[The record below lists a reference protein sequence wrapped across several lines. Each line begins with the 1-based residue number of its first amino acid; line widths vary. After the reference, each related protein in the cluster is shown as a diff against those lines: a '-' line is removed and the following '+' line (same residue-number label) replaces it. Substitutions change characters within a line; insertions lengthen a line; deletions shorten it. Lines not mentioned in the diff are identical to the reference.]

1 MVFALC
7 PAAESLIQ
15 TPPHEMT
22 KTGTD
27 VRGDEQPGEARAGR
41 ALAALARLARELTNS
56 SSLSESFRLTFEAL
70 DGLFG
75 ADALRATTYAG
86 EDRQQL
92 CALLDAGGEF
102 AFLTDG
108 EVVRVSHTMLER
120 AAQSQTTVAF
130 NNAQAELTGS
140 ELLISLVR
148 PSAESILCAPMV
160 AGAKTTGMIIMSA
173 ERAGAFG
180 EFDLEAAGTIA
191 SLLAA
196 TTARIS
202 SSERAEGAQERERER
217 QREEAFIEHL
227 LSGARTAPDF
237 DRIIQHTI
245 DTLAGALPSS
255 FVVLRAVSFGRPE
268 PVMRAWTPGH
278 DRPPLEIHAPISK
291 LERIVYTEQ
300 RPVTVENLREGTVGG
315 AVGGSQE
322 MRPLAERLGARSLIL
337 APVVYGG
344 QTLAAIGL
352 VEADAQRHWTHEEQS
367 LLMRVAGSIAPL
379 ILNSQLHARL
389 RSYVEDL
396 LTLLR
401 LVSDVETEAHLDRS
415 LRAVLDSWS
424 KLSSADAS
432 AILRWDEEA
441 QLLRLAASKQLPTGI
456 LERYTQGVGLDDPV
470 SGLAAKRRVG
480 VVADLASEARAA
492 DLHAA
497 VRWSGLRG
505 AWATPVTGPNNRLFG
520 VVITFS
526 RLVSEVSAEEQ
537 RLADL
542 YARLLA
548 VAMQNIE
555 RSREGRTRLQAIR
568 QMEER
573 VRQLDQHKMEFM
585 SLISHEM
592 RTPLNAIIGYAQ
604 MLKDGFSGELNEQQR
619 ADVKTIAESADRL
632 LSMVEETLDLA
643 RIDTE
648 RFPVF
653 MDTVAFDD
661 VVRRA
666 VASVRAL
673 AEAKGLDITV
683 HISEEAPIIRTD
695 PERVRQILTSL
706 LSNAVKFTE
715 SGSIRVEVERVHS
728 GGVQISVHD
737 TGIGF
742 DASAFPQIFE
752 EFRQLDASNTRVHGG
767 SGLGLAVS
775 KRLVERLGGQIGVSS
790 RPGEGS
796 TFWFRLPPEIPDA
809 DV

>member
-1 MVFALC
+1 
-7 PAAESLIQ
+7 
-15 TPPHEMT
+15 MT

-27 VRGDEQPGEARAGR
+27 SRGEEQPGDAQTAHVLRTI
-41 ALAALARLARELTNS
+41 ARLAQELTS
-56 SSLSESFRLTFEAL
+56 ARTLSESFRLTFDTL
-70 DGLFG
+70 SKLFN

-92 CALLDAGGEF
+92 CALQDAEGEF
-102 AFLTDG
+102 TFLTDG
-108 EVVRVSHTMLER
+108 EVLPVSHTMLER
-120 AAQSQTTVAF
+120 AAQSLAPVAF

-148 PSAESILCAPMV
+148 PSAESILCAPLV
-160 AGAKTTGMIIMSA
+160 ADAKMTGMVIIST
-173 ERAGAFG
+173 ERAGAFS
-180 EFDLEAAGTIA
+180 EFDFVIAGAIA

-196 TTARIS
+196 TTARIAS
-202 SSERAEGAQERERER
+202 AEKAEAAHERELER

-245 DTLAGALPSS
+245 DALARVLPSS

-291 LERIVYTEQ
+291 VERIVYTEQ
-300 RPVTVENLREGTVGG
+300 RPVTVENMREGAAAGT
-315 AVGGSQE
+315 GGSQE
-322 MRPLAERLGARSLIL
+322 MRPLAERLGARALIL

-352 VEADAQRHWTHEEQS
+352 VESDAQRHWTHEQQS

-379 ILNSQLHARL
+379 ILNSQLHVRL

-432 AILRWDEEA
+432 AILRWDDEA

-456 LERYTQGVGLDDPV
+456 LERYTQGVGLEDPV
-470 SGLAAKRRVG
+470 CGLAAKKRVG

-526 RLVSEVSAEEQ
+526 RVVSEVSPEEQ

-542 YARLLA
+542 YARLMA
-548 VAMQNIE
+548 VSMQNIE
-555 RSREGRTRLQAIR
+555 RSREARTRVQAIR
-568 QMEER
+568 QIEER

-604 MLKDGFSGELNEQQR
+604 MLKDGFSGELNEQQQ
-619 ADVKTIAESADRL
+619 ADVQTIAESADRL

-648 RFPVF
+648 RFPIF

-715 SGSIRVEVERVHS
+715 SGSIRVEVERVSS
-728 GGVQISVHD
+728 GGVQISVQD

-752 EFRQLDASNTRVHGG
+752 EFRQLDASNTRVYGG

>member
-1 MVFALC
+1 ML
-7 PAAESLIQ
+7 Q
-15 TPPHEMT
+15 TI
-22 KTGTD
+22 
-27 VRGDEQPGEARAGR
+27 ASA
-41 ALAALARLARELTNS
+41 ARELNS
-56 SSLSESFRLTFEAL
+56 ANNLSDSFRLAL
-70 DGLFG
+70 DALAKLLQ
-75 ADALRATTYAG
+75 ADALAVTTEAG
-86 EDRQQL
+86 DRDRQQL
-92 CALLDAGGEF
+92 RASLNRGEEF
-102 AFLTDG
+102 KLHSDG
-108 EVVRVSHTMLER
+108 EVVLVQHTMLER
-120 AAQSQTTVAF
+120 AAQTLAPVTF
-130 NNAQAELTGS
+130 NNAQSELSSS
-140 ELLISLVR
+140 ELLISLVCAE
-148 PSAESILCAPMV
+148 AESILCAPLAIDSKAKGMLV
-160 AGAKTTGMIIMSA
+160 ASA
-173 ERAGAFG
+173 SRAGAFTPCDA
-180 EFDLEAAGTIA
+180 EVAGTVA

-196 TTARIS
+196 TIERITIAEK
-202 SSERAEGAQERERER
+202 SEAATEREHARR
-217 QREEAFIEHL
+217 REEGFIEHL
-227 LSGARTAPDF
+227 LSGARSATDF
-237 DRIIQHTI
+237 ERIIQHTI
-245 DTLAGALPSS
+245 DTLARALPSS
-255 FVVLRAVSFGRPE
+255 FVVLRTVSFGRPD

-278 DRPPLEIHAPISK
+278 DRPPLEIHAPVSK
-291 LERIVYTEQ
+291 MERIVYTEQ
-300 RPVTVENLREGTVGG
+300 RPVTVEHVREDGAGG
-315 AVGGSQE
+315 KGAGGSPE
-322 MRPLAERLGARSLIL
+322 MRPLAERLGARSLVL

-352 VEADAQRHWTHEEQS
+352 VEADGQRHWTHEEQA
-367 LLMRVAGSIAPL
+367 LLMRVAANIAPL
-379 ILNSQLHARL
+379 ILNSQLHVRL

-401 LVSDVETEAHLDRS
+401 LVAEVENEAHLDRS
-415 LRAVLDSWS
+415 FRAVLDSWS
-424 KLSSADAS
+424 KLSSADAA

-441 QLLRLAASKQLPTGI
+441 ELLRLTASKQLPTGI
-456 LERYTQGVGLDDPV
+456 LERYTQGITLDDPV

-480 VVADLASEARAA
+480 VVADLANEARAA

-505 AWATPVTGPNNRLFG
+505 AWATPILGSGNRLFG

-526 RLVSEVSAEEQ
+526 RVVAEVSADEQ
-537 RLADL
+537 RMADL
-542 YARLLA
+542 YARLLSI
-548 VAMQNIE
+548 AMQNME
-555 RSREGRTRLQAIR
+555 RSREARSRLQAIQ

-619 ADVKTIAESADRL
+619 ADVQTIADSADRL
-632 LSMVEETLDLA
+632 LNMVEETLDLA

-648 RFPVF
+648 RFPIY
-653 MDTVAFDD
+653 MDSVAFDD

-666 VASVRAL
+666 VASVRTL
-673 AEAKGLDITV
+673 AETKGLDISV

-715 SGSIRVEVERVHS
+715 TGTIQVEVERISS

-742 DASAFPQIFE
+742 DAAAFPQVFE

-767 SGLGLAVS
+767 TGLGLAVS
-775 KRLVERLGGQIGVSS
+775 KRLVQRLGGQIGVNST
-790 RPGEGS
+790 PGEGS

>member
-1 MVFALC
+1 
-7 PAAESLIQ
+7 
-15 TPPHEMT
+15 MT

-27 VRGDEQPGEARAGR
+27 SPEGAQPEQPYDETTAGV
-41 ALAALARLARELTNS
+41 LQTIARLARELNDANA
-56 SSLSESFRLTFEAL
+56 LSESFQL
-70 DGLFG
+70 
-75 ADALRATTYAG
+75 ALRALTNLLKPDALSVTTEAG
-86 EDRQQL
+86 DADRQQL
-92 CALLDAGGEF
+92 RARLGSEGTVRFDS
-102 AFLTDG
+102 DG
-108 EVVRVSHTMLER
+108 EVVRVQHTMLER
-120 AAQSQTTVAF
+120 AARDLAPVVF
-130 NNAQAELTGS
+130 NNAQSELSSS
-140 ELLISLVR
+140 ELLISLVC
-148 PSAESILCAPMV
+148 AEAQSILCAPLVIDAKVRGMLV
-160 AGAKTTGMIIMSA
+160 ASA
-173 ERAGAFG
+173 RRAGAFSACDA
-180 EFDLEAAGTIA
+180 EVAGTAA

-196 TTARIS
+196 TIERITS
-202 SSERAEGAQERERER
+202 AEKSQAASEREKAR
-217 QREEAFIEHL
+217 QREETFIEHL
-227 LSGARTAPDF
+227 LSGARSATDF
-237 DRIIQHTI
+237 ERIIQHTI
-245 DTLAGALPSS
+245 DTLARALPSS
-255 FVVLRAVSFGRPE
+255 FVVLRTVAFGRPE

-278 DRPPLEIHAPISK
+278 DRPPLEIHAPVSK
-291 LERIVYTEQ
+291 VERIVYTDQ
-300 RPVTVENLREGTVGG
+300 RPVTVEHMREDGAGG
-315 AVGGSQE
+315 GGGSQE
-322 MRPLAERLGARSLIL
+322 MRPLAERLGARSLLL
-337 APVVYGG
+337 APVVYAG

-352 VEADAQRHWTHEEQS
+352 VESDAQRQWTHEEQA

-379 ILNSQLHARL
+379 ILNSQLHVRL

-401 LVSDVETEAHLDRS
+401 LVADVENEAHLDRS
-415 LRAVLDSWS
+415 FRAVLDSWS

-441 QLLRLAASKQLPTGI
+441 ELLRLAASKQLPTGI
-456 LERYTQGVGLDDPV
+456 LERYTQGITLDDPV

-480 VVADLASEARAA
+480 VVADLANEARAA

-505 AWATPVTGPNNRLFG
+505 AWATPILGPGNHLFG

-526 RLVSEVSAEEQ
+526 RVVAEVSADEQ
-537 RLADL
+537 RMADL

-548 VAMQNIE
+548 VAMQNME
-555 RSREGRTRLQAIR
+555 RSREARARLQAIG

-573 VRQLDQHKMEFM
+573 MRQLDQHKMEFM

-604 MLKDGFSGELNEQQR
+604 MLKDGFSGELNEQQC
-619 ADVKTIAESADRL
+619 ADVQTIADSADRL

-653 MDTVAFDD
+653 MDSVAFDD

-666 VASVRAL
+666 VASVRSL
-673 AEAKGLDITV
+673 AETKGLDIGV
-683 HISEEAPIIRTD
+683 RISEEAPVIRTD

-715 SGSIRVEVERVHS
+715 SGSIQVEVERVSS

-742 DASAFPQIFE
+742 DASAFPQVFE

-775 KRLVERLGGQIGVSS
+775 KRLVQRLGGQIGVNST
-790 RPGEGS
+790 PGEGS

>member
-1 MVFALC
+1 
-7 PAAESLIQ
+7 
-15 TPPHEMT
+15 MT

-27 VRGDEQPGEARAGR
+27 LRGDEQPNDARTAHVLETVG
-41 ALAALARLARELTNS
+41 RLARSLSNAHT
-56 SSLSESFRLTFEAL
+56 LSESFRLAFGTL
-70 DGLFG
+70 YGLFG
-75 ADALRATTYAG
+75 AYALRATIDAG

-92 CALLDAGGEF
+92 CALMDVEGEF
-102 AFLTDG
+102 TFLADG

-120 AAQSQTTVAF
+120 AALAQTPVAF

-148 PSAESILCAPMV
+148 PSAESILCAPLV
-160 AGAKTTGMIIMSA
+160 TGAKTTGMIIIST
-173 ERAGAFG
+173 ERAGAFS
-180 EFDLEAAGTIA
+180 EFDFVVAGTIA
-191 SLLAA
+191 SLVAA
-196 TTARIS
+196 TTARIA
-202 SSERAEGAQERERER
+202 SSEAAEGAQERERER

-245 DTLAGALPSS
+245 DALARALPSS

-300 RPVTVENLREGTVGG
+300 RPVTVENMREGAAG
-315 AVGGSQE
+315 AGGSQE

-337 APVVYGG
+337 APVVYAG
-344 QTLAAIGL
+344 QTLAGLGL
-352 VEADAQRHWTHEEQS
+352 VESDAQRHWTHEEQS
-367 LLMRVAGSIAPL
+367 LLMRVVGSIAPL
-379 ILNSQLHARL
+379 ILNSQLHVRL

-401 LVSDVETEAHLDRS
+401 LVSDVETETHLDRS

-456 LERYTQGVGLDDPV
+456 LERYTQGVTLDDPV

-505 AWATPVTGPNNRLFG
+505 AWATPVMGQNNRLFG

-526 RLVSEVSAEEQ
+526 RVVSEVSPDEQ

-585 SLISHEM
+585 SL
-592 RTPLNAIIGYAQ
+592 
-604 MLKDGFSGELNEQQR
+604 
-619 ADVKTIAESADRL
+619 
-632 LSMVEETLDLA
+632 
-643 RIDTE
+643 
-648 RFPVF
+648 
-653 MDTVAFDD
+653 
-661 VVRRA
+661 
-666 VASVRAL
+666 
-673 AEAKGLDITV
+673 
-683 HISEEAPIIRTD
+683 
-695 PERVRQILTSL
+695 
-706 LSNAVKFTE
+706 
-715 SGSIRVEVERVHS
+715 
-728 GGVQISVHD
+728 
-737 TGIGF
+737 
-742 DASAFPQIFE
+742 
-752 EFRQLDASNTRVHGG
+752 
-767 SGLGLAVS
+767 
-775 KRLVERLGGQIGVSS
+775 
-790 RPGEGS
+790 
-796 TFWFRLPPEIPDA
+796 
-809 DV
+809 

>member
-1 MVFALC
+1 
-7 PAAESLIQ
+7 
-15 TPPHEMT
+15 MT

-27 VRGDEQPGEARAGR
+27 SQENEQRD
-41 ALAALARLARELTNS
+41 AAAPTASVLHTISLLARELTGAQI
-56 SSLSESFRLTFEAL
+56 LSESFRFAFDAL
-70 DGLFG
+70 SKLLS
-75 ADALRATTYAG
+75 ADAICATTEAG

-92 CALLDAGGEF
+92 RARLDRDGQYN
-102 AFLTDG
+102 FLTDG
-108 EVVRVSHTMLER
+108 EIVSIKHTMLER
-120 AAQSQTTVAF
+120 AARSLAPVVF
-130 NNAQAELTGS
+130 NNAQSELTGS
-140 ELLISLVR
+140 ELLISLACTQAQSV
-148 PSAESILCAPMV
+148 LCAPLV
-160 AGAKTTGMIIMSA
+160 VDTKVTGMIITSA
-173 ERAGAFG
+173 RRAGAFS
-180 EFDLEAAGTIA
+180 ECDAEVVGTIA

-196 TTARIS
+196 TGARIA
-202 SSERAEGAQERERER
+202 SSEKAIAADERERVR
-217 QREEAFIEHL
+217 QREETFIEQL
-227 LSGARTAPDF
+227 LAGARSAPDF

-245 DTLAGALPSS
+245 DTLARALPSS
-255 FVVLRAVSFGRPE
+255 FVVLRTVSFGRPE
-268 PVMRAWTPGH
+268 PVMLAWTPGH
-278 DRPPLEIHAPISK
+278 DRPPLEIHAPVSK
-291 LERIVYTEQ
+291 VERIVYTEQ
-300 RPVTVENLREGTVGG
+300 RPVTVENIREQGAGG
-315 AVGGSQE
+315 GGGGSQE
-322 MRPLAERLGARSLIL
+322 MRPLAERLGARSLVL

-352 VEADAQRHWTHEEQS
+352 VEADSPRHWTHEEQA

-379 ILNSQLHARL
+379 ILNSQLHSRL

-401 LVSDVETEAHLDRS
+401 LVADVENEAHLDRS
-415 LRAVLDSWS
+415 FRAVLDSWS

-432 AILRWDEEA
+432 AILRWDDEA
-441 QLLRLAASKQLPTGI
+441 ELLRLAASKQLPTGI
-456 LERYTQGVGLDDPV
+456 LERYTQGVTLDDPV
-470 SGLAAKRRVG
+470 CGLAAKRRVG

-505 AWATPVTGPNNRLFG
+505 AWATPIVGSGNRLFG

-526 RLVSEVSAEEQ
+526 RVVAEVSTDEQ

-542 YARLLA
+542 YARLLT
-548 VAMQNIE
+548 VAMQNME
-555 RSREGRTRLQAIR
+555 RSREAHSRLQAVT
-568 QMEER
+568 QMEEK

-619 ADVKTIAESADRL
+619 TDVQTIADSADRL
-632 LSMVEETLDLA
+632 LSMIEETLDLA

-653 MDTVAFDD
+653 MDSVAFDD

-666 VASVRAL
+666 VAGVRTM
-673 AEAKGLDITV
+673 AETKGLDISV
-683 HISEEAPIIRTD
+683 RISEEAPVIRTD

-706 LSNAVKFTE
+706 LSNAVKFTD
-715 SGSIRVEVERVHS
+715 SGTIQVEVERVSS

-742 DASAFPQIFE
+742 DTMAFPQIFE
-752 EFRQLDASNTRVHGG
+752 EFRQIDASNTRVYGG

-775 KRLVERLGGQIGVSS
+775 KRLVERLGGQIGVNST
-790 RPGEGS
+790 PGEGS

>member
-1 MVFALC
+1 
-7 PAAESLIQ
+7 
-15 TPPHEMT
+15 MT
-22 KTGTD
+22 KTGIDSQENEQQERDADAATAHVLQTIALL
-27 VRGDEQPGEARAGR
+27 VRQLNDAQTMP
-41 ALAALARLARELTNS
+41 
-56 SSLSESFRLTFEAL
+56 ESFSFAFKALSQLIAADRLS
-70 DGLFG
+70 
-75 ADALRATTYAG
+75 ATTEAG

-92 CALLDAGGEF
+92 RALLDSGGQF
-102 AFLTDG
+102 NFLPDG

-120 AAQSQTTVAF
+120 AAETGTPVCFSHAQS
-130 NNAQAELTGS
+130 ELTSS
-140 ELLISLVR
+140 ELLISLACTGAQSV
-148 PSAESILCAPMV
+148 LCAPLV
-160 AGAKTTGMIIMSA
+160 IDTKTTGMIIISA
-173 ERAGAFG
+173 KRAGAFSVCDA
-180 EFDLEAAGTIA
+180 EIAGTIA
-191 SLLAA
+191 SMVAA
-196 TTARIS
+196 TAARIAAS
-202 SSERAEGAQERERER
+202 AKVLMSDEREKAR
-217 QREEAFIEHL
+217 QREETFIEHL
-227 LSGARTAPDF
+227 LSGARSAPDF

-245 DTLAGALPSS
+245 DALASALPSS
-255 FVVLRAVSFGRPE
+255 FVVMRTVAFGRPE
-268 PVMRAWTPGH
+268 PIMRAWTPGH
-278 DRPPLEIHAPISK
+278 DRPPLEIHAPVSK
-291 LERIVYTEQ
+291 VERIVYTEQ
-300 RPVTVENLREGTVGG
+300 RPVTVENMRAEGGG
-315 AVGGSQE
+315 GGVSQE
-322 MRPLAERLGARSLIL
+322 MRPLAERLGARSLVL
-337 APVVYGG
+337 APVIHGG

-352 VEADAQRHWTHEEQS
+352 VEADTQRHWTHEEQA

-401 LVSDVETEAHLDRS
+401 LVADVENEAHLDRS
-415 LRAVLDSWS
+415 FRAVLDSWS
-424 KLSSADAS
+424 KLSSADGS
-432 AILRWDEEA
+432 AILRWDDEA
-441 QLLRLAASKQLPTGI
+441 ELLRLAASKQLPTGI
-456 LERYTQGVGLDDPV
+456 LERYTQGVTLDDPV
-470 SGLAAKRRVG
+470 CGLAAKRRVG

-505 AWATPVTGPNNRLFG
+505 AWATPILGSGNRLFG

-526 RLVSEVSAEEQ
+526 RVVAEVSTDEQ

-542 YARLLA
+542 YARLLT
-548 VAMQNIE
+548 VAMQNME
-555 RSREGRTRLQAIR
+555 RSREARVRLQAVS

-604 MLKDGFSGELNEQQR
+604 MLKDGFSGELNEQQS
-619 ADVKTIAESADRL
+619 ADVQTIADSADRL

-648 RFPVF
+648 RFPIF

-661 VVRRA
+661 VMRRA
-666 VASVRAL
+666 VASVRTM
-673 AEAKGLDITV
+673 AETKGLDISV
-683 HISEEAPIIRTD
+683 RISEEAPVVRTD

-715 SGSIRVEVERVHS
+715 SGSIQVEVERVSS
-728 GGVQISVHD
+728 GGVQISVID

-742 DASAFPQIFE
+742 DTAAFPQIFE
-752 EFRQLDASNTRVHGG
+752 EFRQLDASNTRVYGG

-775 KRLVERLGGQIGVSS
+775 KRLVQRLGGQIGVNST
-790 RPGEGS
+790 PGEGS

>member
-1 MVFALC
+1 
-7 PAAESLIQ
+7 
-15 TPPHEMT
+15 MT
-22 KTGTD
+22 KTGID
-27 VRGDEQPGEARAGR
+27 SQEDEPRVAHETAQ
-41 ALAALARLARELTNS
+41 ALQELARLARELNGALTLS
-56 SSLSESFRLTFEAL
+56 DAFQLAFAALSELL
-70 DGLFG
+70 K
-75 ADALRATTYAG
+75 ADAVRATTAVG

-92 CALLDAGGEF
+92 SARLDGEGQF

-108 EVVRVSHTMLER
+108 EIFPVSHTMLER
-120 AAQSQTTVAF
+120 AAHEARPVAF
-130 NNAQAELTGS
+130 NNAQVELTGS
-140 ELLISLVR
+140 ELLISLVTA
-148 PSAESILCAPMV
+148 SAESILCAPMV
-160 AGAKTTGMIIMSA
+160 VDARTAGMIIVSA
-173 ERAGAFG
+173 KRAVAFS
-180 EFDLEAAGTIA
+180 ECDMEIADAVA
-191 SLLAA
+191 SLLAS
-196 TTARIS
+196 TSARIAAS
-202 SSERAEGAQERERER
+202 AKAEDAQTREQARR
-217 QREEAFIEHL
+217 REESFIENL
-227 LSGARTAPDF
+227 LAGARSAPDF

-245 DTLAGALPSS
+245 DTLSRALPSS
-255 FVVLRAVSFGRPE
+255 FVVLRTVSFGRPE

-278 DRPPLEIHAPISK
+278 DRPPLEIHAPVSK
-291 LERIVYTEQ
+291 VERIVYTEQ
-300 RPVTVENLREGTVGG
+300 RPVTVENMRETGAGG
-315 AVGGSQE
+315 ATSQE
-322 MRPLAERLGARSLIL
+322 LRPLAERLGARSLAL

-352 VEADAQRHWTHEEQS
+352 VEADSQRHWTHEEQS

-389 RSYVEDL
+389 RAYVEDL

-401 LVSDVETEAHLDRS
+401 LVSEVENEEHLDRS

-432 AILRWDEEA
+432 AVLRWDDEA
-441 QLLRLAASKQLPTGI
+441 EVLRLAASKQLPTGI
-456 LERYTQGVGLDDPV
+456 LERYTQGVNLDDPV
-470 SGLAAKRRVG
+470 CGLAAKRRVG

-505 AWATPVTGPNNRLFG
+505 AWATPILGSGNRLFG

-526 RLVSEVSAEEQ
+526 RVVAEVSADEQ

-542 YARLLA
+542 YARLLTL
-548 VAMQNIE
+548 AMQNME
-555 RSREGRTRLQAIR
+555 RSREGRTRLQAAQ

-604 MLKDGFSGELNEQQR
+604 MLKDGFSGDLNEQQQ
-619 ADVKTIAESADRL
+619 ADVQTIADSADRL

-653 MDTVAFDD
+653 MDMVAFDD

-666 VASVRAL
+666 VASVRSL
-673 AEAKGLDITV
+673 AETKGLDINV
-683 HISEEAPIIRTD
+683 RISEDAPVIRTD

-715 SGSIRVEVERVHS
+715 SGSIQVEVERVS
-728 GGVQISVHD
+728 TGGVQISVHD

-775 KRLVERLGGQIGVSS
+775 KRLVERLGGQIGVNST
-790 RPGEGS
+790 PGEGS

-809 DV
+809 DI

>member
-1 MVFALC
+1 MLQA
-7 PAAESLIQ
+7 I
-15 TPPHEMT
+15 
-22 KTGTD
+22 
-27 VRGDEQPGEARAGR
+27 
-41 ALAALARLARELTNS
+41 ARLTRSLANAQT
-56 SSLSESFRLTFEAL
+56 LSESFRLAFDTL
-70 DGLFG
+70 SGLFH
-75 ADALRATTYAG
+75 AEHLRATQDAG

-92 CALLDAGGEF
+92 CALLDAKGEF
-102 AFLTDG
+102 AFLTGG

-120 AAQSQTTVAF
+120 AAQTQSPVAF

-140 ELLISLVR
+140 ELLISLVL
-148 PSAESILCAPMV
+148 PSAESVLCAPLV
-160 AGAKTTGMIIMSA
+160 AGAKTTGMIIISA
-173 ERAGAFG
+173 ESAGAFS
-180 EFDLEAAGTIA
+180 EFDLEVAGTIA

-196 TTARIS
+196 TTSRIA
-202 SSERAEGAQERERER
+202 SSEKVEGAQGRERER
-217 QREEAFIEHL
+217 QREEDFIEHL

-245 DTLAGALPSS
+245 DTLARALPSS

-300 RPVTVENLREGTVGG
+300 RPVTVENMREGAAGG
-315 AVGGSQE
+315 AGGSQE

-337 APVVYGG
+337 VPVVYGG
-344 QTLAAIGL
+344 QTLAGLGL
-352 VEADAQRHWTHEEQS
+352 VESDAQRHWTHEEQS
-367 LLMRVAGSIAPL
+367 LLMRVAGSISPL
-379 ILNSQLHARL
+379 ILNSQLHTRL

-432 AILRWDEEA
+432 AFLRWDDEA
-441 QLLRLAASKQLPTGI
+441 QVLRLAASKQLPSGI
-456 LERYTQGVGLDDPV
+456 LERYTQGVTLDDPV

-505 AWATPVTGPNNRLFG
+505 AWATPVMGQSNRLFG

-526 RLVSEVSAEEQ
+526 RVVSEVSPDEQ

-619 ADVKTIAESADRL
+619 ADVQTIAESADRL
-632 LSMVEETLDLA
+632 LGMVEETLDLA

-648 RFPVF
+648 RFPIF

-666 VASVRAL
+666 VASVRSL
-673 AEAKGLDITV
+673 AEAKGLDVTV

-715 SGSIRVEVERVHS
+715 SGSIRVEIERVPS

-742 DASAFPQIFE
+742 DATAFPQIFE

-775 KRLVERLGGQIGVSS
+775 KRLVERLGGQIGVGS

-809 DV
+809 DI